1 MTILDHPVGAP
12 PDPDPAVP
20 PATPPAGTPADDATE
35 PADLPLVPAPGEPRP
50 GTRGGL
56 LAVVVA
62 GLGLTLLLAMVA
74 VLTVGGGSKEP
85 PAAGSTYGV
94 VIPAGTGKRIASGF
108 HLYLIPEDL
117 QLHVGD
123 ALVVVN
129 QDSQVHEVGPFFVRP
144 GETMRHTFTEP
155 GRFVG
160 ACTFHPAGEVAIE
173 VFPPDVP
180 IKAPYLPPQ
189 DYN

>member
-1 MTILDHPVGAP
+1 MTILDEPIGAP
-12 PDPDPAVP
+12 ADPDPAGPPGAP
-20 PATPPAGTPADDATE
+20 PATESTHDPAPPH
-35 PADLPLVPAPGEPRP
+35 DLPLAPVPGGAPP
-50 GTRGGL
+50 GKRGGL

-74 VLTVGGGSKEP
+74 VLTMGGGSKEP

-123 ALVVVN
+123 SLVVVN

-189 DYN
+189 SYN